1 MKFPL
6 LTYCLVSVQKGS
18 STYVQGRWYSLLWV
32 VSTAKPSTS
41 TPQSEM
47 MHCAAWPSYHLLRNW
62 VGSSLQ
68 SGGEHSRDRRQA
80 ISVFSIMSMI
90 PEFSVGIQMGRSV
103 SVRFL
108 PTGIFEIK
116 IWNSVESFR
125 PNFAIPFLTNRIQA
139 RIRQWN
145 KKWKNPV

>member
-6 LTYCLVSVQKGS
+6 LTYCFVSVQKGS
-18 STYVQGRWYSLLWV
+18 STYVQGSGRWYSLLWV

-62 VGSSLQ
+62 VGLSLQ

-90 PEFSVGIQMGRSV
+90 SEFSVGIQMGRSV

-116 IWNSVESFR
+116 IWRWSTYFGR
-125 PNFAIPFLTNRIQA
+125 IIPSKLRRSIFHKPDLGKNQA
-139 RIRQWN
+139 MA
-145 KKWKNPV
+145 